1 MPSGTCATRHP
12 RLRRT
17 GGPRTRSS
25 SWPRGLRQRW
35 SNWPGDQVCA
45 PASRVEPGSEDELV
59 AALRAASRVR
69 VAGSGHSFTDIAL
82 TDGLQVSLRRMASVL
97 EVDGSLVRV
106 QGGIRL
112 RELGVELARRGLA
125 MENLGDVDAQTLAG
139 ALATG
144 THGTG
149 VGYRNLSSRVEGM
162 RLVTA
167 DGPVELEGDDLRAG
181 RVSLGALGVVTE
193 ISLRCQPLYTLRR
206 PDARKPLEET
216 LERLGEL
223 AESRERFEFFSFPY
237 SRWALWR
244 TTEKTDEEPDPPGA
258 VERFLEDI
266 VFENGALGLLC
277 RAGRLAPGLIPSI
290 DRLMGRLAGGAS
302 RTDRSHRIYAN
313 PRIVRFTEMEYGI
326 PREHGAEAV
335 RRVFDLVE
343 RRRLPVLF
351 PLEVRFGAGDDAYI
365 SPGACRDSC
374 YIAVHVYRGME
385 FETYFRAVEAI
396 MREYGG
402 RPHWG
407 KRHYRS
413 AAELS
418 TLYPDWDRFLAVRD
432 RLDPG
437 RVFSNDYVVRVLGS

>member
-1 MPSGTCATRHP
+1 
-12 RLRRT
+12 
-17 GGPRTRSS
+17 
-25 SWPRGLRQRW
+25 
-35 SNWPGDQVCA
+35 
-45 PASRVEPGSEDELV
+45 
-59 AALRAASRVR
+59 VR

-82 TDGLQVSLRRMASVL
+82 TDGLQVSLRRMNRVIDS
-97 EVDGSLVRV
+97 DGSLVRV

-149 VGYRNLSSRVEGM
+149 VGYRNLSSQVEGM

-167 DGPVELEGDDLRAG
+167 DGAVDAEGDDLRAA

-193 ISLRCQPLYTLRR
+193 ITLRCQPLYTLRR
-206 PDARKPLEET
+206 TDERRPLAET
-216 LERLGEL
+216 LEQLQEL
-223 AESRERFEFFSFPY
+223 ALARERFEFFAFPY

-244 TTEKTDEEPDPPGA
+244 TTEKTGDPPKPPGPA
-258 VERFLEDI
+258 ERFLQDI
-266 VFENGALGLLC
+266 VFENGAFGAFC
-277 RAGRLAPGLIPSI
+277 RVGRAVPALVPSI
-290 DRLMGRLAGGAS
+290 DRLVGRLAGGGE
-302 RTDRSHRIYAN
+302 RVDRSHRIYAN
-313 PRIVRFTEMEYGI
+313 PRLVHFTEMEYAI
-326 PREHGAEAV
+326 PRENGAEAV

-343 RRRLPVLF
+343 RQRLPVLF
-351 PLEVRFGAGDDAYI
+351 PLEVRFGAPDDAFL
-365 SPGACRDSC
+365 SPSAGRDSC
-374 YIAVHVYRGME
+374 YVAVHQYRGMG

-413 AAELS
+413 AADLAP
-418 TLYPDWDRFLAVRD
+418 LYPDFDRFLAVRD
-432 RLDPG
+432 RTDPR
-437 RVFSNDYVVRVLGS
+437 RVFSNDYVDRVLGS